1 MPEKGK
7 YLAYFSTTKDNS
19 LKNIVILLYF
29 IFPQQRAKT
38 KQENVKTSNTT
49 SKLTKILK
57 LMMPSSEIQARHFI
71 INTNSMVAASTSQTT
86 QMLYKACFV
95 TIVFVV
101 FFGEN
106 SSRYFLQCR
115 TFRTRPRNT
124 LRPFFWSKF
133 D

>member
-7 YLAYFSTTKDNS
+7 YLTYFSTTKDNS

-38 KQENVKTSNTT
+38 KQENVKTSNTI

-57 LMMPSSEIQARHFI
+57 LYFQTSLMPSSEIQARHVI

-95 TIVFVV
+95 TIVFIV

-106 SSRYFLQCR
+106 SSRYFLQAR
-115 TFRTRPRNT
+115 INIPNKT
-124 LRPFFWSKF
+124 SKHP
-133 D
+133 

>member
-7 YLAYFSTTKDNS
+7 YLTYFSTAKDNS

-38 KQENVKTSNTT
+38 KQENVKTSKTT

-95 TIVFVV
+95 TIVFIV

-106 SSRYFLQCR
+106 SSRYFLQGR